1 LAITVVGDAKRGA
14 CKREEKESGDTN
26 PPFLLLLLLLPS
38 PPPNHWFSVVGLSM
52 ETSLSKH

>member
-1 LAITVVGDAKRGA
+1 LAITVVGDAKGVA
-14 CKREEKESGDTN
+14 CKREEKKSGDTN
-26 PPFLLLLLLLPS
+26 PPYLFLLLLPL

>member
-1 LAITVVGDAKRGA
+1 LAITVVGDAKGGA
-14 CKREEKESGDTN
+14 CKREEKKSGDTT
-26 PPFLLLLLLLPS
+26 PPFLLLPL